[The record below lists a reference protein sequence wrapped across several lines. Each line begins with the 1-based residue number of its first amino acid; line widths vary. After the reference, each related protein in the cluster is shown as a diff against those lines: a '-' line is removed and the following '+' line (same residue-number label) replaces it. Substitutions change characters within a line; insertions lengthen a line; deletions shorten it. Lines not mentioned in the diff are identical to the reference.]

1 MPPSSDKPGNQPAWR
16 WEAIGLVALALAV
29 RGVVVAL
36 APDSLDN
43 DPDGYRYLAENL
55 LHRGIFGYGQVSSAY
70 RPPLYP
76 LLLTPCVALGPLAVV
91 AMAVLHVAL
100 GVATVWLVYRLGR
113 RWGLGGYALAAAAL
127 VACDP
132 ILLMQSTQVM
142 TETPATFLAA
152 VSLLL
157 LTSASER
164 PSTWRAMLAGGCLAL
179 TALCR
184 ATFLPFM
191 ILAALALPMFA
202 QGSRERLRVFGSF
215 AAAAALVLSPWAMR
229 NQIHFGRPIVATTHG
244 GYTLL
249 LGNNPSFYQYLR
261 TGAWGTVWDA
271 DEFNRTWRA
280 QATRTRP
287 ADEIRNDRLAYA
299 QAWQTIRQEPGT
311 FVYSCAVRAGRLWA
325 PLPHRVDPS
334 EAPAKQCLRYLVGL
348 WYLVELAL
356 AVIGLVALSRGA
368 RQGET
373 WRATWLWGILLA
385 ACFTAIHA
393 LYWSNVRMRA
403 PLMPVVA
410 LAASAGAASIG
421 ARLLGRKSLSENSL
435 RP

>member
-1 MPPSSDKPGNQPAWR
+1 MPPSSDIPGNQPAWR
-16 WEAIGLVALALAV
+16 WELIGLVAIALAV
-29 RGVVVAL
+29 RVVVVAL
-36 APDSLDN
+36 APDSLHN

-55 LHRGIFGYGQVSSAY
+55 LRGGVFGYGQVSSAY

-76 LLLTPCVALGPLAVV
+76 LLLTPCVALGPFAVG

-113 RWGLGGYALAAAAL
+113 RWGLGGYALAAAVL

-132 ILLMQSTQVM
+132 ILLIQSTQVM

-157 LTSASER
+157 LTSASQR

-179 TALCR
+179 ATLCR
-184 ATFLPFM
+184 ATFLPFI
-191 ILAALALPMFA
+191 ILAALALPTFA
-202 QGSRERLRVFGSF
+202 RGSRQRLRVFGSF
-215 AAAAALVLSPWAMR
+215 TAAAALVLSPWVVR
-229 NQIHFGRPIVATTHG
+229 NQIRFGRPIVATTHG
-244 GYTLL
+244 GYTLFL
-249 LGNNPSFYQYLR
+249 ANNPSFYQYLR

-271 DEFNRTWRA
+271 DEFNRAWRA
-280 QATRTRP
+280 RATRTRP
-287 ADEIRNDRLAYA
+287 ADEIRNDRLAYRR
-299 QAWQTIRQEPGT
+299 AWQTIRQEPGT

-325 PLPHRVDPS
+325 PLPHRVDPR
-334 EAPAKQCLRYLVGL
+334 EAAARQCLRYLVGL

-356 AVIGLVALSRGA
+356 AVIGLVALSRGV
-368 RQGET
+368 RRGET

-393 LYWSNVRMRA
+393 LYWSNLRMRA

-410 LAASAGAASIG
+410 LVASAGAASIG
-421 ARLLGRKSLSENSL
+421 GRLLGHKSLSENSL
-435 RP
+435 RA